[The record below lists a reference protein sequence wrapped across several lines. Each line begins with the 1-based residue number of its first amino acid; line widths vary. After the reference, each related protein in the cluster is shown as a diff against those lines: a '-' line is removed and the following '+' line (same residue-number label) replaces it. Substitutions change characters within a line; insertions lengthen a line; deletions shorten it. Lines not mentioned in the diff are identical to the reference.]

1 MLFDITSGF
10 KIKLALSSSY
20 TNLHPSV
27 NSIHLSLNL
36 FPINYQW
43 SSSHIPVFIAI
54 QDILDG
60 LIDFINDI
68 YSPCREDSYKMS
80 VYLLR

>member
-27 NSIHLSLNL
+27 NSIHLS
-36 FPINYQW
+36 FKFVSNYQW
-43 SSSHIPVFIAI
+43 SSSHIPVFSAI
-54 QDILDG
+54 QDIQDG
-60 LIDFINDI
+60 SIDFINDI
-68 YSPCREDSYKMS
+68 YSPCRGRF
-80 VYLLR
+80 L

>member
-20 TNLHPSV
+20 TKLHPSV
-27 NSIHLSLNL
+27 NSIHLS
-36 FPINYQW
+36 FKFVSNYQW
-43 SSSHIPVFIAI
+43 SSSHIPVFSAI
-54 QDILDG
+54 QDIHDG

>member
-20 TNLHPSV
+20 TILHPSV
-27 NSIHLSLNL
+27 NSIHLS
-36 FPINYQW
+36 FEFVSNYQW
-43 SSSHIPVFIAI
+43 SSSHIPVFSAI
-54 QDILDG
+54 QDIHDG